1 MKLVLVESPTKARTL
16 TKFLGGDYRVEATMG
31 HLRDLPKN
39 KMGFL
44 VKSENG
50 KTKFLPEYEVAA
62 EKKSKVADLVAAA
75 RGVDGIILATDPD
88 REGEAIAWH
97 VATLLGNN
105 KRINASTHQLFS
117 RVVFHQITKDAIL
130 DAMKH
135 PRELDMNW

>member
-1 MKLVLVESPTKARTL
+1 M
-16 TKFLGGDYRVEATMG
+16 
-31 HLRDLPKN
+31 
-39 KMGFL
+39 
-44 VKSENG
+44 
-50 KTKFLPEYEVAA
+50 
-62 EKKSKVADLVAAA
+62 AAA

-135 PRELDMNW
+135 PRELDMNLVDAQQARRILDRMVGYQLSPLLWKNPPRAFGRPCPKCCCQNDC

>member
-39 KMGFL
+39 KMGFS

-62 EKKSKVADLVAAA
+62 EKNL
-75 RGVDGIILATDPD
+75 RLPI
-88 REGEAIAWH
+88 
-97 VATLLGNN
+97 
-105 KRINASTHQLFS
+105 
-117 RVVFHQITKDAIL
+117 
-130 DAMKH
+130 
-135 PRELDMNW
+135 